1 MPFLFLGNGGVTSV
15 KVMLRLKQDS
25 RVCAINVIKIS
36 HLIIYMPF
44 ITLFFYW
51 HALKTC
57 WHFSHYYETPFM
69 KHHSSRST
77 ILLPVFVPA
86 AVIMLLLVIGTAVNP
101 AAAGALFSTV
111 LAFITETFGWFYM
124 LAVAIFL
131 VFIVALAFSS
141 YGSIKLGPD
150 HAEAEYKFLE
160 WFAMLF
166 SAGYGI
172 ALLFYGVAEPVTH
185 FASPPLSQPQTIAAA
200 KEAMQIAYFHWGFHI
215 WAIYGVVGLSLAY
228 FSFRHGLPLSV
239 RSTLYPIIGDKIH
252 GPIGHTVD
260 VFAIVGTMFGIATS
274 LGLSV
279 AQINAGLNYLLPEM
293 IPVSTTVQVIVIALV
308 TAAAL
313 VSVLAG
319 MDKGVKRLSILNMV
333 LATALMLFVFVVGPT
348 IFILNAF
355 MENTGSYLGNI
366 VERTFSLQ
374 AYQSSDWIGSWTLF
388 IFAWTI
394 AWAPFVGLFIA
405 KISRGRTIREFV
417 LGVMLV
423 PTIFTFFWFSVF
435 GDTAL
440 HMIMVEGYEALITE
454 VQNDQA
460 IALFKL
466 LERLPFTQIVSSLTV
481 LLIITFFVTSSDS
494 GSLVIDSLAAGGR
507 SDTPWWQRTFW
518 VVTEGAVAA
527 ALLIAGGLTALQTAA
542 IVSALPFAI
551 IILAS
556 IFGMWRALRIE
567 GHRNESLANDNH
579 LPPHLLKLDAW
590 RDRIDYM
597 TQQPTREKVLG
608 YIKGTVL
615 SSMQEV
621 AEKFSETGWL
631 PEVNYDEL
639 NERVVLELRSGGDNV
654 EFWYEVRLSEN
665 ELPDYYTED
674 MTKKLPQEH
683 HYRAEVYLRRGGQ
696 TYDLYGYQSA
706 SVINDIIDQFEKY
719 LHFVNVSP
727 DILPW
732 RMQAHDDDITLEQG
746 SVFDK

>member
-1 MPFLFLGNGGVTSV
+1 MSKLP
-15 KVMLRLKQDS
+15 
-25 RVCAINVIKIS
+25 
-36 HLIIYMPF
+36 
-44 ITLFFYW
+44 
-51 HALKTC
+51 
-57 WHFSHYYETPFM
+57 
-69 KHHSSRST
+69 RST

-86 AVIMLLLVIGTAVNP
+86 AIIMMLLVIGTAINP
-101 AAAGALFSTV
+101 EAAGALFNDV
-111 LAFITETFGWFYM
+111 LAFTTETFGWFYM
-124 LAVAIFL
+124 LAVALFL
-131 VFIVALAFSS
+131 MFIIVLAFSS

-172 ALLFYGVAEPVTH
+172 ALLFYGVAEPVMH
-185 FASPPLSQPQTIAAA
+185 FSSPPMSEPQTIAAA
-200 KEAMQIAYFHWGFHI
+200 KEAMRIAYFHWGFHI

-228 FSFRHGLPLSV
+228 FAFRHGLPLSI

-260 VFAIVGTMFGIATS
+260 VFAILGTMFGIATS

-279 AQINAGLNYLLPEM
+279 SQINAGLNYLLPDI
-293 IPVSTTVQVIVIALV
+293 IPMNTTVQVIAIALV

-319 MDKGVKRLSILNMV
+319 MDKGVKRLSILNML
-333 LATALMLFVFVVGPT
+333 LATALMVFVFVVGPT

-374 AYQSSDWIGSWTLF
+374 AYENSNWIGSWTLF

-423 PTIFTFFWFSVF
+423 PTFFTFFWFSVF

-440 HMIMVEGYEALITE
+440 HMIMVDGYTSLISE
-454 VQNDQA
+454 VQNNQA

-466 LERLPFTQIVSSLTV
+466 LENLPFTEFVSSLTI

-507 SDTPWWQRTFW
+507 SDTPWWQRSFW

-527 ALLIAGGLTALQTAA
+527 VLLIAGGLTALQTAA

-551 IILAS
+551 IILIS
-556 IFGMWRALRIE
+556 MFGMWRALRIE
-567 GHRNESLANDNH
+567 GHRNQSLDQNNK
-579 LPPHLLKLDAW
+579 LPPHLLKPSAW
-590 RDRIDYM
+590 RERIDYM
-597 TQQPTREKVLG
+597 TDKPTPEKVLS
-608 YIKGTVL
+608 YIKEVVMPSMMEV
-615 SSMQEV
+615 SS
-621 AEKFSETGWL
+621 KFAETGWTT
-631 PEVNYDEL
+631 EVNYDAV
-639 NERVVLELRSGGDNV
+639 NNRAVLELQRGDDV
-654 EFWYEVRLSEN
+654 EFWYEVRLSEH
-665 ELPDYYTED
+665 EAPDYYTED
-674 MTKKLPQEH
+674 TVDTLPQEH
-683 HYRAEVYLRRGGQ
+683 HHRAEVYLRRGGQ
-696 TYDLYGYQSA
+696 TYDLYGYKSE

-719 LHFVNVSP
+719 LHFLNVSP
-727 DILPW
+727 DSLPW
-732 RMQAHDDDITLEQG
+732 RMQEHDDDITLEQD
-746 SVFDK
+746 SVLDK

>member
-1 MPFLFLGNGGVTSV
+1 MSKLP
-15 KVMLRLKQDS
+15 
-25 RVCAINVIKIS
+25 
-36 HLIIYMPF
+36 
-44 ITLFFYW
+44 
-51 HALKTC
+51 
-57 WHFSHYYETPFM
+57 
-69 KHHSSRST
+69 RST

-86 AVIMLLLVIGTAVNP
+86 AVIMLLLVIGTALNP
-101 AAAGALFSTV
+101 EAAGALFSDV
-111 LAFITETFGWFYM
+111 LAFTTETFGWFYM
-124 LAVAIFL
+124 LAVALFL
-131 VFIVALAFSS
+131 MFIIVLAFSS

-172 ALLFYGVAEPVTH
+172 ALLFFGVAEPVMH

-228 FSFRHGLPLSV
+228 FAFRHGLPLSI
-239 RSTLYPIIGDKIH
+239 RSTLYPIIGDRIY

-260 VFAIVGTMFGIATS
+260 VFAILGTMFGIATS

-279 AQINAGLNYLLPEM
+279 SQINAGLNYLLPDI
-293 IPVSTTVQVIVIALV
+293 IPVNTTVQVIAIALV

-333 LATALMLFVFVVGPT
+333 LATALMLFVFIVGPT

-374 AYQSSDWIGSWTLF
+374 AYENSDWIGSWTLF

-423 PTIFTFFWFSVF
+423 PTFFTFFWFAVF

-440 HMIMVEGYEALITE
+440 HMIMVDGYTSLIGD
-454 VQNDQA
+454 VQDNQA

-466 LERLPFTQIVSSLTV
+466 LENLPFTEFVSSLTI

-507 SDTPWWQRTFW
+507 SDTPWWQRSFW

-527 ALLIAGGLTALQTAA
+527 VLLIAGGLTALQTAA
-542 IVSALPFAI
+542 IVSALPFAV
-551 IILAS
+551 IILIS
-556 IFGMWRALRIE
+556 MFGMWRALRIE
-567 GHRNESLANDNH
+567 GHRNQSLGQNNK
-579 LPPHLLKLDAW
+579 LPPHLLKPSAW
-590 RDRIDYM
+590 RERIDYM
-597 TQQPTREKVLG
+597 TDKPTRDKVLS
-608 YIKGTVL
+608 YIKEVIMPSMMEV
-615 SSMQEV
+615 SS
-621 AEKFSETGWL
+621 KFAETGWTT
-631 PEVNYDEL
+631 EVNYDAV
-639 NERVVLELRSGGDNV
+639 NNRAVLELQRGDDV
-654 EFWYEVRLSEN
+654 EFWYEVRLSEHDA
-665 ELPDYYTED
+665 PDYYTED
-674 MTKKLPQEH
+674 SADTLPQEH
-683 HYRAEVYLRRGGQ
+683 HHRAEVYLRRGGQ
-696 TYDLYGYQSA
+696 TYDLYGYETEA
-706 SVINDIIDQFEKY
+706 VINDIIDQFEKY
-719 LHFVNVSP
+719 LHFLNVSP
-727 DILPW
+727 DSLPW
-732 RMQAHDDDITLEQG
+732 RMQEHDEDITLEQG
-746 SVFDK
+746 SVLDK

>member
-1 MPFLFLGNGGVTSV
+1 
-15 KVMLRLKQDS
+15 
-25 RVCAINVIKIS
+25 
-36 HLIIYMPF
+36 
-44 ITLFFYW
+44 
-51 HALKTC
+51 
-57 WHFSHYYETPFM
+57 M
-69 KHHSSRST
+69 KNKLSRST
-77 ILLPVFVPA
+77 ILLPVFIPA
-86 AVIMLLLVIGTAVNP
+86 AIIMLLLVIGTAINP
-101 AAAGALFSTV
+101 EAAGALFSDV
-111 LAFITETFGWFYM
+111 LNFITDTFGWFYM

-131 VFIVALAFSS
+131 LFIIVLAFSS

-150 HAEAEYKFLE
+150 HGEAEYKFLE

-172 ALLFYGVAEPVTH
+172 ALLFYGVAEPVLH
-185 FASPPLSQPQTIAAA
+185 FANPPLSEPQTIAAA

-228 FSFRHGLPLSV
+228 FSFRHGLPLSM
-239 RSTLYPIIGDKIH
+239 RSTLYPLIGDKIN

-260 VFAIVGTMFGIATS
+260 VFAILGTMFGIATS

-279 AQINAGLNYLLPEM
+279 SQINAGLNYLLPDL
-293 IPVSTTVQVIVIALV
+293 IPVSITVQVITIAAV
-308 TAAAL
+308 TALAL
-313 VSVLAG
+313 ISVLAG

-333 LATALMLFVFVVGPT
+333 LATTLMVFVFVVGPT
-348 IFILNAF
+348 VFILNAF
-355 MENTGSYLGNI
+355 MENTGNYLGNI

-405 KISRGRTIREFV
+405 KISRGRTIREFIA
-417 LGVMLV
+417 GVMLV

-440 HMIMVEGYEALITE
+440 HMIMVDGYNALISE
-454 VQNDQA
+454 VQNNQA

-466 LERLPFTQIVSSLTV
+466 FENLPFTQLVSSVTV

-507 SDTPWWQRTFW
+507 SDTPWWQRSFW

-527 ALLIAGGLTALQTAA
+527 VLLIAGGLTALQTAA

-551 IILAS
+551 IILIS

-567 GHRNESLANDNH
+567 GHRNQSLGNDNH
-579 LPPHLLKLDAW
+579 LPPHLLKLEAW
-590 RDRIDYM
+590 RARIDYI
-597 TQQPTREKVLG
+597 TYQPSRDEVLG
-608 YIKGTVL
+608 YIKGTVM
-615 SSMQEV
+615 SSMTEV
-621 AEKFSETGWL
+621 AAKFKETGWM
-631 PEVNYDEL
+631 PKVNYDDI
-639 NERVVLELRSGGDNV
+639 NNRAVLELQRGDNV
-654 EFWYEVRLSEN
+654 EFWYEVRLSHHDT
-665 ELPDYYTED
+665 PDYYTEGSD
-674 MTKKLPQEH
+674 NDLPQD
-683 HYRAEVYLRRGGQ
+683 HYHRAQVYLRRGGQ
-696 TYDLYGYQSA
+696 TYDLYGYQSE

-719 LHFVNVSP
+719 LHFLNEAP
-727 DILPW
+727 DSLPW
-732 RMQAHDDDITLEQG
+732 RMQAHDEDITLEQG

>member
-1 MPFLFLGNGGVTSV
+1 
-15 KVMLRLKQDS
+15 
-25 RVCAINVIKIS
+25 
-36 HLIIYMPF
+36 
-44 ITLFFYW
+44 
-51 HALKTC
+51 
-57 WHFSHYYETPFM
+57 M
-69 KHHSSRST
+69 KSKLPRST
-77 ILLPVFVPA
+77 ILLPVFIPA
-86 AVIMLLLVIGTAVNP
+86 AVIMLLLVIGTAMNP
-101 AAAGALFSTV
+101 ESAGELFSSV
-111 LAFITETFGWFYM
+111 LNFTTETFGWFYM
-124 LAVAIFL
+124 LVVSIFL
-131 VFIVALAFSS
+131 MFIIVLAFSS

-150 HAEAEYKFLE
+150 HGEAEYKFLE

-172 ALLFYGVAEPVTH
+172 ALLFYGVAEPVIH
-185 FASPPLSQPQTIAAA
+185 FASPPLSTPQTIEAA

-215 WAIYGVVGLSLAY
+215 WAIYGVVGISLAY
-228 FSFRHGLPLSV
+228 FSFRHGLPLSM
-239 RSTLYPIIGDKIH
+239 RSTLYPLIGDKIY

-279 AQINAGLNYLLPEM
+279 SQINAGLNYLLPDL
-293 IPVSTTVQVIVIALV
+293 IPISTTVQVIAIIAV

-313 VSVLAG
+313 MSVLAG

-333 LATALMLFVFVVGPT
+333 LATGLMLFVFIVGPT

-374 AYQSSDWIGSWTLF
+374 AYENSDWIGNWTLF

-423 PTIFTFFWFSVF
+423 PTLFTFFWFSVF

-440 HMIMVEGYEALITE
+440 HMIMVDGYTSLIDE
-454 VQNDQA
+454 VQNNQA

-466 LERLPFTQIVSSLTV
+466 LENLPFTEFVSSLTV

-527 ALLIAGGLTALQTAA
+527 ALLLAGGLTALQTAA

-551 IILAS
+551 IMLIS
-556 IFGMWRALRIE
+556 MFGMWRALRIE
-567 GHRNESLANDNH
+567 GHRNKSLYKDNH
-579 LPPHLLKLDAW
+579 LPPHLLKPSAW
-590 RDRIDYM
+590 RDRIDYI
-597 TQQPTREKVLG
+597 TNQPTRDQVLN
-608 YIKGTVL
+608 YIKEVVMT
-615 SSMQEV
+615 SMIEV
-621 AEKFSETGWL
+621 SEKFAETGWTTD
-631 PEVNYDEL
+631 VNYDEV
-639 NERVVLELRSGGDNV
+639 NN
-654 EFWYEVRLSEN
+654 
-665 ELPDYYTED
+665 YYTEEGAD
-674 MTKKLPQEH
+674 TLPQQH
-683 HYRAEVYLRRGGQ
+683 DHRAEVYLRRGGQ
-696 TYDLYGYQSA
+696 TYDLYGYHSEA
-706 SVINDIIDQFEKY
+706 IINDIIDQFEKY
-719 LHFVNVSP
+719 LYFVNISP
-727 DILPW
+727 NILPW
-732 RMQAHDDDITLEQG
+732 RMQEHDDDITLEQG

>member
-1 MPFLFLGNGGVTSV
+1 MSKLP
-15 KVMLRLKQDS
+15 
-25 RVCAINVIKIS
+25 
-36 HLIIYMPF
+36 
-44 ITLFFYW
+44 
-51 HALKTC
+51 
-57 WHFSHYYETPFM
+57 
-69 KHHSSRST
+69 RST

-86 AVIMLLLVIGTAVNP
+86 AIIMLLLVIGTAINP
-101 AAAGALFSTV
+101 EAAGALFSDV
-111 LAFITETFGWFYM
+111 LSFTTETFGWFYM
-124 LAVAIFL
+124 LAVALFL
-131 VFIVALAFSS
+131 MFIIVLAFSS

-150 HAEAEYKFLE
+150 HAEAEYGFLE

-172 ALLFYGVAEPVTH
+172 ALLFYGVAEPVMH
-185 FASPPLSQPQTIAAA
+185 FSSPPMSDPQTIAAA

-228 FSFRHGLPLSV
+228 FAFRHGLPLSI
-239 RSTLYPIIGDKIH
+239 RSTLYPIIGDRIH

-260 VFAIVGTMFGIATS
+260 VFAILGTMFGIATS

-279 AQINAGLNYLLPEM
+279 SQINAGLNYLLPDI
-293 IPVSTTVQVIVIALV
+293 IPVNTTVQVIAIALV

-319 MDKGVKRLSILNMV
+319 MDKGVKRLSILNML

-374 AYQSSDWIGSWTLF
+374 AYENSNWIGSWTLF

-423 PTIFTFFWFSVF
+423 PTFFTFFWFSVF

-440 HMIMVEGYEALITE
+440 HMIMVDGYTSLISE
-454 VQNDQA
+454 VQNNQA

-466 LERLPFTQIVSSLTV
+466 LENLPFTEFVSSLTI

-507 SDTPWWQRTFW
+507 SDTPWWQRSFW

-527 ALLIAGGLTALQTAA
+527 VLLLAGGLEALQTAA

-551 IILAS
+551 IILIS
-556 IFGMWRALRIE
+556 MFGMWRALRIE
-567 GHRNESLANDNH
+567 GHRNQSLDNDNR
-579 LPPHLLKLDAW
+579 LPPHLLKPSAW
-590 RDRIDYM
+590 RERIDYM
-597 TQQPTREKVLG
+597 TDKPTREKVLS
-608 YIKGTVL
+608 YIKEVVMPSMMEV
-615 SSMQEV
+615 SS
-621 AEKFSETGWL
+621 KFAETGWTT
-631 PEVNYDEL
+631 EVNYDAV
-639 NERVVLELRSGGDNV
+639 NNRAVLELQRGDDV
-654 EFWYEVRLSEN
+654 EFWYEVRLSEHDA
-665 ELPDYYTED
+665 PDYYTED
-674 MTKKLPQEH
+674 SADTLPQEH
-683 HYRAEVYLRRGGQ
+683 HHRAEVYLRRGGQ
-696 TYDLYGYQSA
+696 TYDLYGYKSE

-719 LHFVNVSP
+719 LHFLNVSP
-727 DILPW
+727 DSLPW
-732 RMQAHDDDITLEQG
+732 RMQEHDDDITLEQG
-746 SVFDK
+746 SVLDK